1 MKVLFDH
8 QVFSIQKYGGASK
21 YFCEL
26 LKNIP
31 QENWDTSTLF
41 SNNEY
46 LKVSQLITI
55 SDPLAWVNFKRK
67 SFVLNLLNRPFSI
80 YKLRKGDYDIFHQ
93 THFETYCLNSIGKK
107 KMVTTF
113 HDMNH
118 VKFAGMYKYS
128 FIKGEHWMENVQK
141 KSLSRADKIIAISQ
155 NTKKDLMDF
164 WGIDKNKITVIHH
177 GVDKVRIPDLPIER
191 AYPKPYIL
199 FVGERDGFK
208 NFDRF
213 IKAFSSLVGHYKD
226 ICLICTGKRFSIE
239 EINTIKNLGIDHRV
253 VQISASERFMAQ
265 LYRDAEMLLMPSL
278 SEGFGMPAL
287 EAMVYDCP
295 VVLSQTSCFPEIV
308 GDAGLYF
315 DPYEIDDISQKMSML
330 LDSTNLKNSIIERG
344 QQKLK
349 NYSWE
354 KTANEHVSVY
364 KSLMP

>member
-1 MKVLFDH
+1 MKILFDH
-8 QVFSIQKYGGASK
+8 QIFSLQKYGGASK

-31 QENWDTSTLF
+31 HENWDTSTLF

-46 LKVSQLITI
+46 LKYSQLFKTY
-55 SDPLAWVNFKRK
+55 DPLAKFHFKRK
-67 SFVLNLLNRPFSI
+67 SFVLNMLNKPYSI

-93 THFETYCLNSIGKK
+93 THFETYCLNSIGTK
-107 KMVTTF
+107 KMVSTF

-128 FIKGEHWMENVQK
+128 FVKGEHWMENVQK
-141 KSLSRADKIIAISQ
+141 KSLARANKIIAISQ
-155 NTKKDLMDF
+155 NTKKDLMDY
-164 WGIDKNKITVIHH
+164 WGIDENKITVIHH
-177 GVDKVRIPDLPIER
+177 GVDKEKIPDLPIER
-191 AYPKPYIL
+191 AFEKPYIL

-213 IKAFSSLVGHYKD
+213 SKAFSSLGSNYKD
-226 ICLICTGKRFSIE
+226 VDLICTGKSFSKDE
-239 EINTIKNLGIDHRV
+239 LDSIKKLGIEDRV
-253 VQISASERFMAQ
+253 FQISASERIMAQ
-265 LYRDAEMLLMPSL
+265 LYRDAHMMVMPSL

-315 DPYEIDDISQKMSML
+315 DPYSIDDISHKMEMILNSPIL
-330 LDSTNLKNSIIERG
+330 RNNLYERG
-344 QQKLK
+344 QEQLK
-349 NYSWE
+349 KYSWE